1 MIEAQPFMFR
11 LKKYQGSSVKQKKQ
25 LTIQKR
31 DCKKDISL
39 VKGISMQ
46 NILSTGITLKR

>member
-1 MIEAQPFMFR
+1 MIEAQPLTPKLEKR
-11 LKKYQGSSVKQKKQ
+11 QESSVKQKKQ

-31 DCKKDISL
+31 DCKRDITL
-39 VKGISMQ
+39 VKGLSMQ